1 MAMAA
6 DDGGT
11 EVEGQLE
18 QPHAR
23 GPEEGGIEDVGPQER
38 GAARSGFNVEA
49 AVGRIVPKGQDA
61 EEERA
66 KKREGTGQTE
76 TEKGEDEDVV
86 VTDADG
92 RTEDDVR
99 KADRSGEN
107 LGSDAVDTTA
117 L

>member
-1 MAMAA
+1 MA
-6 DDGGT
+6 DDEAGT
-11 EVEGQLE
+11 NVEGQLE

-23 GPEEGGIEDVGPQER
+23 GPDEVGMEDVGPQER
-38 GAARSGFNVEA
+38 GAARSGFDVEA
-49 AVGRIVPKGQDA
+49 AVGRIVPKGDDA

-66 KKREGTGQTE
+66 KKWEGKGQRE
-76 TEKGEDEDVV
+76 TEKGEVEGVV

-99 KADRSGEN
+99 KANRSGEN
-107 LGSDAVDTTA
+107 LGSDAVDTSA